1 MYYKIDIMGIDKNS
15 VEKVALITGV
25 TGQDGSYLAELLIKK
40 GYEVH
45 GMVRRTSTLN
55 RERIEH
61 LHSFINLKKN
71 NLILHYS
78 DMVDSFNISKIIK
91 DIKPDEIYHLAAQ
104 SHVKISFELPE
115 YSTNVNGL
123 GTLLLLEAVKNLELK
138 CKIFNAATS
147 ELFGETTEEIQSEN
161 TPFQPKSPYAIAKL
175 YGYNIAKMY
184 REAYGMF
191 ISNGIL
197 FNHESPRRG
206 ENFVTRK
213 ITIGIANILAGKQS
227 KITLGNL
234 DAKRDWGYA
243 PDYVEAMWMMLQ
255 QDKPEDYVI
264 ATGETHSIREFVEV
278 AFKYVGI
285 ELKWKGKGINEIGVN
300 KSTGKTVVDISP
312 IYFRPL
318 DVNFL
323 RGDATKAKKEFGW
336 KPKIKFNKLIEIMMK
351 SDLTNY
357 NKN

>member
-1 MYYKIDIMGIDKNS
+1 MNS
-15 VEKVALITGV
+15 IKKVALITGV

-40 GYEVH
+40 GYAVH
-45 GMVRRTSTLN
+45 GLVRRTSTLN

-61 LHSFINLKKN
+61 LHSFLNLKKN
-71 NLILHYS
+71 NLVLHYS
-78 DMVDSFNISKIIK
+78 DMVDSFNIFRIIQE
-91 DIKPDEIYHLAAQ
+91 IKPDEIYHLAAQ

-123 GTLLLLEAVKNLELK
+123 GTLLLLEAVKNLNFK

-147 ELFGETTEEIQSEN
+147 ELYGDKTKEMQSEN
-161 TPFQPKSPYAIAKL
+161 TPFLPQSPYAIAKL
-175 YGYNIAKMY
+175 YSYHIVRMY

-213 ITIGIANILAGKQS
+213 ITIGIANILAGKQY

-255 QDKPEDYVI
+255 QDTPGDYVI

-278 AFKYVGI
+278 AFKQVGI
-285 ELKWKGKGINEIGVN
+285 DIEWKGKGINEVGAN
-300 KSTGKTVVDISP
+300 RTTGKTLVDISP
-312 IYFRPL
+312 VYFRPL
-318 DVNFL
+318 EVNL
-323 RGDATKAKKEFGW
+323 LWGDATKAKKELGW
-336 KPKIKFNKLIEIMMK
+336 RPKVKFNELIEIMIK
-351 SDLTNY
+351 ADLADCNE
-357 NKN
+357 K